1 MQSDS
6 SLLADREFLFCV
18 QLLCRLVG
26 SRMELPALTLWKR
39 VKRRSTG
46 SVAITAKCKKF
57 ADVVVLVYRVGQMS
71 PE

>member
-1 MQSDS
+1 
-6 SLLADREFLFCV
+6 
-18 QLLCRLVG
+18 
-26 SRMELPALTLWKR
+26 MELPALTLWKR